1 MEIVGDITARRRF
14 RRVAGLVM
22 LAAAVT
28 QAVAAVLFFFA
39 ANWWSLP
46 PLVKTGAVDAGLLA
60 AALAAALAPPDSFGR
75 KVAATAGAVLTGV
88 LFAIHGQ
95 TWQTGA
101 DIWELFAA
109 WSAAALGWAVVS
121 RAGAAWLLAAGL
133 AVLA

>member
-1 MEIVGDITARRRF
+1 MEIVGDVTARRRF

-60 AALAAALAPPDSFGR
+60 A
-75 KVAATAGAVLTGV
+75 
-88 LFAIHGQ
+88 
-95 TWQTGA
+95 
-101 DIWELFAA
+101 
-109 WSAAALGWAVVS
+109 
-121 RAGAAWLLAAGL
+121 
-133 AVLA
+133 